1 MGGDFV
7 SKLTKGL
14 KFKDQ
19 ETQTCSSNKGQFKGH
34 VNTHEVICYH
44 HSLLTH

>member
-19 ETQTCSSNKGQFKGH
+19 ETQTCSSNKGSSKVMLTLMKSF
-34 VNTHEVICYH
+34 VIITLY
-44 HSLLTH
+44 